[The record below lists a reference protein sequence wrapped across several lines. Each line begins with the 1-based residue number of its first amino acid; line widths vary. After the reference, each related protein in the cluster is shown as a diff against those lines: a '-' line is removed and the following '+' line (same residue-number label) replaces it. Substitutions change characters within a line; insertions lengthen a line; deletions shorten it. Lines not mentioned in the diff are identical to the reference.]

1 LTTDPIGGHPAPI
14 TRASRA
20 PSAARPQNIRAA
32 VTNDPFRA
40 PGGIDGRSAEAR
52 RFRDVC
58 HGLAADFGGPD
69 QINEAT
75 ALLIRNA
82 ATLSLHLERLQARL
96 TAGDGDIRTVT
107 ELTRLGNVHAR
118 ALRALGVKQP
128 APKKPSNPL
137 LEHFSPPVAK

>member
-1 LTTDPIGGHPAPI
+1 MTDPISRPPAPV
-14 TRASRA
+14 TRASRT
-20 PSAARPQNIRAA
+20 PSAARPQTIRAA

-52 RFRDVC
+52 RFRDLC

-69 QINEAT
+69 QISEAT

-96 TAGDGDIRTVT
+96 TAGDDGIRVVS
-107 ELTRLGNVHAR
+107 ELTRLGNVHSR
-118 ALRALGVKQP
+118 ALRSLGVKRP

-137 LEHFSPPVAK
+137 LEHFSRPVAK